1 MVYGWKSGARIAADA
16 AKVGEELEAIRAES
30 GKLNAEVVVES
41 ARDEGCEL
49 HKCFTWD
56 DEKAAIAYRLD
67 QARMVLRSIIIVAE
81 PSEATKNVEFEVRAF
96 EPVSTENGERV
107 YIPTQEAL
115 SDESYRAEVIANI
128 VSDIRALN
136 VKLKAYRE
144 IVQDNAEV
152 KQQLLELTVSV

>member
-16 AKVGEELEAIRAES
+16 AKVGEELEAIRAEA
-30 GKLNAEVVVES
+30 GKLNAEVVVEN
-41 ARDEGCEL
+41 ARNEGCEL

-56 DEKAAIAYRLD
+56 DGKAAVAYRLD
-67 QARMVLRSIIIVAE
+67 QARMVLRSIIIVTE
-81 PSEATKNVEFEVRAF
+81 PSQETKSVEFEVRAF
-96 EPVSTENGERV
+96 EPVSTGNGERV
-107 YIPTQEAL
+107 YISTQEAL

-136 VKLKAYRE
+136 MKLKAYRE

-152 KQQLLELTVSV
+152 KQQLLELTISV